1 MTVRASRSAWNV
13 ASLPVAVSSTFSSEG
28 TASTS
33 RSASSISTG
42 VTPTPISPVAAA
54 TAAVDVRV
62 VVAEER
68 RPEGGVVVGEDA
80 ALRVGERRA
89 ARRRDDE
96 VLEPGDAALAAVDA
110 TGDDGGCARSERGG
124 GVG

>member
-1 MTVRASRSAWNV
+1 MWRRPVTVRASRSAWNV

-54 TAAVDVRV
+54 TAPSTSGSLWPRS
-62 VVAEER
+62 
-68 RPEGGVVVGEDA
+68 GGPKA
-80 ALRVGERRA
+80 AW
-89 ARRRDDE
+89 
-96 VLEPGDAALAAVDA
+96 
-110 TGDDGGCARSERGG
+110 
-124 GVG
+124 